1 VQLGLGNLVAV
12 ADADAGAGAD
22 ATEKISDAVQ

>member
-1 VQLGLGNLVAV
+1 VQLRLGNLVAV
-12 ADADAGAGAD
+12 ADAGAGAN